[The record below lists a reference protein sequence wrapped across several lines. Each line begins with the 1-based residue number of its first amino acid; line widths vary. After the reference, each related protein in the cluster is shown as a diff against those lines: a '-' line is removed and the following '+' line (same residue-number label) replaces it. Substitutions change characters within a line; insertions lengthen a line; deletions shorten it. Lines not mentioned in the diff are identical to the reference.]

1 MGMVAS
7 KLKRDKAMNHVS
19 KIYIKSAEKI
29 KKNGLRLFFKD
40 CVEKIF
46 NFRRTRIIQDLI
58 NLNNARTYIEIG
70 VREGDVFKN
79 IDVSRKIAVD
89 VERRAGMKEL
99 ADNEV
104 FYEMTSDQFF
114 ENEAPQLFDT
124 DKIDIAFIDGYH
136 EFFQVLRDF
145 QNTEK
150 FISEKGII
158 VMHDCN
164 PVAKKTEATRGGL
177 WSGDAWKAAYYI
189 NHHRS
194 DLNFFTLNCDYGL
207 GVVYGFDKRM
217 QPSQNA
223 EQTELLRK
231 IKELNYNFLEKNR
244 KASTNLKS
252 PFARRLLFTG
262 IEKHIHS
269 Q

>member
-99 ADNEV
+99 AD
-104 FYEMTSDQFF
+104 
-114 ENEAPQLFDT
+114 NEAPQLFDT